1 MEKFK
6 KFKEEN
12 KDFLLPINL
21 SPKEKDIFIYL
32 FRHLREK
39 INRGIY
45 PEMFNDEI
53 TYTKSDMKSL
63 FLKEILIY
71 KKYKKGWVITINPHN
86 ITKNTECGFCGAKF
100 NEIVY
105 FRQNSITCP
114 GCGFR
119 MHGLATAKRVNDY
132 SVAITNIEKV
142 EAIPKVTTS
151 VVKVPIEHVITDV
164 PGNLKIT
171 DIVLAPTAMERTIQ
185 IAKQEVIPFQTSKAD
200 RLNAISAIN
209 QIAEKKKERRAVII
223 QEKILANFSN
233 TCVNFIKEYFFIYD
247 HTIFSAMKY
256 MNTSLSE
263 IRKDP
268 RFIANA
274 ALKNTILTEVKT
286 ACELLCRNADI
297 LPTKHITA
305 IKLPQNQT

>member
-6 KFKEEN
+6 KFKQEN

-45 PEMFNDEI
+45 PEMYNDEI

-71 KKYKKGWVITINPHN
+71 KKYKKGWVITVNPHN
-86 ITKNTECGFCGAKF
+86 ITKNTECSFCGAKF

-119 MHGLATAKRVNDY
+119 MHSPTTAKRVDDY
-132 SVAITNIEKV
+132 SKAITNTEKL
-142 EAIPKVTTS
+142 TTDI
-151 VVKVPIEHVITDV
+151 VKVPNEHVITDT
-164 PGNLKIT
+164 PGNIKVT

-185 IAKQEVIPFQTSKAD
+185 IANQEVIPFQTSKAD

-209 QIAEKKKERRAVII
+209 RIAEKKKEKRAVII
-223 QEKILANFSN
+223 QEKILANFSD
-233 TCVNFIKEYFFIYD
+233 TCVNFVKEYFCIYD
-247 HTIFSAMKY
+247 HTIFSTMKY
-256 MNTSLSE
+256 MNIGLSE

-274 ALKNTILTEVKT
+274 SLKNNVISEVKT
-286 ACELLCRNADI
+286 ACELLYENADI
-297 LPTKHITA
+297 RMLFPSTYNLHNEHVTA
-305 IKLPQNQT
+305 LKLP